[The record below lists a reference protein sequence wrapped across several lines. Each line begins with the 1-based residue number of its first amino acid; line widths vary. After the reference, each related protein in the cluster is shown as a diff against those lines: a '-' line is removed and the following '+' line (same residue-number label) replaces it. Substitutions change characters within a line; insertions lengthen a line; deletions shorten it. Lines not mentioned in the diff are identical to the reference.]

1 MYVGKLFPRPRSV
14 DNALKKCISKWWQ
27 YKIFF
32 KPVDGLV
39 LLCAR
44 AGVKNLSG
52 YPEGV
57 KLHMS
62 VTVNLKGKKKKIYTR
77 NTGSEKKRYR
87 KK

>member
-1 MYVGKLFPRPRSV
+1 
-14 DNALKKCISKWWQ
+14 
-27 YKIFF
+27 
-32 KPVDGLV
+32 VDGLV